1 MTKAKRRSR
10 RVLWALGV
18 PTAVCAVGLAYVGD
32 HTIAAA
38 GVGAVIGFVIGFAII
53 AFPNPTAA
61 GRRIPTTCSTE
72 ALRQVST

>member
-1 MTKAKRRSR
+1 MTKVRKRSR

-18 PTAVCAVGLAYVGD
+18 PTAVGAAGLAYVGD

-53 AFPNPTAA
+53 AFPNLDRGGPED
-61 GRRIPTTCSTE
+61 SDDMFH
-72 ALRQVST
+72 